1 VYGSGGVVAVSPPGA
16 PARFQLLAPSPNP
29 TRDGQLTIRFNLP
42 SSERV
47 SAEVLDLAGHRVR
60 TLATEREFSPGPQV
74 LGWDG
79 KNDAGVRLP
88 SGVYFVEVRAG
99 THVEARR

>member
-1 VYGSGGVVAVSPPGA
+1 M
-16 PARFQLLAPSPNP
+16 LAPSPNP
-29 TRDGQLTIRFNLP
+29 TRDGQLTIRFNLA

-60 TLATEREFSPGPQV
+60 TLVTEREFSPGSQV

-79 KNDAGVRLP
+79 KNNAGVGLP
-88 SGVYFVEVRAG
+88 TGVYFVEVRVG
-99 THVEARR
+99 THAEARRAILLH